1 MREEDFDLIDDYDEY
16 DDEMGFD
23 LEDLD
28 IDPRLTIINEYLQ
41 SFIWDSENLDN
52 RFNRYVKQFKQQMFE
67 TIKNANL
74 IMAPAFSDLKIFSID
89 DYIYDVLWMFAENKM
104 SDKAEEVDLDIDEED
119 VESVFQKIA
128 YNLVKPLEYAMDD
141 ETFMHLVIKNRAT
154 ITKLINTEFQRVCKE
169 IIGLKSSLDEEITEY
184 NFVKHTLPDAEE
196 EYMMYYNQIIFR
208 VCENF
213 DTLIMIKRR
222 SDAAAANEMERLKAE
237 LEEKGKK
244 LASLEKEVE
253 EKARSIVKLREM
265 QEKAIEEKN
274 RAVKQA
280 IAAYT
285 QENADLSK
293 KVRLME
299 REIETLKKEPMKE
312 QEIVKKEEKQEK
324 KKEIDYT
331 SLRLLFVS
339 SDSSTFANDFKETF
353 PNSKMVYDNFK
364 VDFSKYD
371 FVIVITTHIDHMTYN
386 TMKDKCKNA
395 GTKFLHCTNTNV
407 EKVKELIAENM

>member
-1 MREEDFDLIDDYDEY
+1 MREEDFELIDDYEEY
-16 DDEMGFD
+16 DDDDFGFD
-23 LEDLD
+23 FDD
-28 IDPRLTIINEYLQ
+28 FDPQLTIMNEYLN
-41 SFIWDSENLDN
+41 SFIWDNKDLDN
-52 RFNRYVKQFKQQMFE
+52 RFNRYMKQFKQQMFE
-67 TIKNANL
+67 AIKKANL
-74 IMAPAFSDLKIFSID
+74 MMISLFPDLKISSIE
-89 DYIYDVLWMFAENKM
+89 DYIYDTLWMFAENKIM
-104 SDKAEEVDLDIDEED
+104 QKEEEIEPNVNQEKS
-119 VESVFQKIA
+119 ESVFEKIA
-128 YNLVKPLEYAMDD
+128 YNLVQPLEYAMDD
-141 ETFMHLVIKNRAT
+141 ETFLHLVKKNRVA
-154 ITKLINTEFQRVCKE
+154 ITKLINTEFNRVCKE
-169 IIGLKSSLDEEITEY
+169 IIALKSSFDEDITEY
-184 NFVKHTLPDAEE
+184 NFVKYTLPEPEE
-196 EYMMYYNQIIFR
+196 EYMMYYNQIISR

-213 DTLIMIKRR
+213 DALIMINRK
-222 SDAAAANEMERLKAE
+222 SDATATNEIKKLKTELAKKEKKLSIMEKE
-237 LEEKGKK
+237 IEEKTR
-244 LASLEKEVE
+244 SLN
-253 EKARSIVKLREM
+253 KLREM

-299 REIETLKKEPMKE
+299 REIETLKKEPIKK
-312 QEIVKKEEKQEK
+312 QESIKKEEKQEK
-324 KKEIDYT
+324 TKEIDYA

-353 PNSKMVYDNFK
+353 PNSKMIYDNFK

-407 EKVKELIAENM
+407 EKVKELIAKNM

>member
-16 DDEMGFD
+16 DDEMEFD
-23 LEDLD
+23 LDDLD
-28 IDPRLTIINEYLQ
+28 IDPRLTITNEYLQ

-74 IMAPAFSDLKIFSID
+74 IMAPTFSDFKIFSID
-89 DYIYDVLWMFAENKM
+89 DYMYDVLWMFAENKM
-104 SDKAEEVDLDIDEED
+104 SDKEEEIDPDIDEE
-119 VESVFQKIA
+119 EAEAVFEKIA
-128 YNLVKPLEYAMDD
+128 YSLVKPLEYAMDD

-154 ITKLINTEFQRVCKE
+154 ITKLINTEFQRVCRE
-169 IIGLKSSLDEEITEY
+169 IVGLKSSLDEDITEY
-184 NFVKHTLPDAEE
+184 NFVKHTLPDTEE

-222 SDAAAANEMERLKAE
+222 SDATAANEIERLKAE
-237 LEEKGKK
+237 LTEKEKK
-244 LASLEKEVE
+244 LVSLEKEVE
-253 EKARSIVKLREM
+253 EKTRSIAKLREM

-299 REIETLKKEPMKE
+299 REIETLKKEPIKK
-312 QEIVKKEEKQEK
+312 QERIKKEEKQEK

-331 SLRLLFVS
+331 SLRILFVS
-339 SDSSTFANDFKETF
+339 SDSSTFANDFNENF

-386 TMKDKCKNA
+386 TMKDKCKNS
-395 GTKFLHCTNTNV
+395 GTKFLHCTNTNI